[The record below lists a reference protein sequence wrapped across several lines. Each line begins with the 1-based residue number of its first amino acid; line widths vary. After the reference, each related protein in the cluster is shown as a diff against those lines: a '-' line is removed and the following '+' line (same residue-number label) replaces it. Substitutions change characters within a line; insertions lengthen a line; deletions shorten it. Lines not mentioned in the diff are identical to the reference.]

1 MCQGWRKNQ
10 CTRAMAGEC
19 LYVTQLHGQTMNEAG
34 AADRDSSYKEWPQF
48 FNQTVSV
55 RSISRIRKILLQIV
69 VKKGKRA
76 NINNGQFI

>member
-19 LYVTQLHGQTMNEAG
+19 LHVTQLHGQTMNEAG
-34 AADRDSSYKEWPQF
+34 AADRDSSYKEWPKF

>member
-10 CTRAMAGEC
+10 CTRAMAGEY

-34 AADRDSSYKEWPQF
+34 AADRDSSYKEWPKF
-48 FNQTVSV
+48 FNQIVSV

-76 NINNGQFI
+76 VINNGQFI